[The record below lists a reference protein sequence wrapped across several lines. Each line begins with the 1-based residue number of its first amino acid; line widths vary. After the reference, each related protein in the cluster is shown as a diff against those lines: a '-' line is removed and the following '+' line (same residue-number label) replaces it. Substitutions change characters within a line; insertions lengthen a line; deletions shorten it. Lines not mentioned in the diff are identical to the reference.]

1 MRVFRSSAQP
11 WCVCLGL
18 LLTSCVSAQSI
29 EVRGVNREVLKSLA
43 PVLGHADYRAERQLL
58 RTELTPE
65 LADMLR
71 RLRLRWSGLDVT
83 GSTAA
88 GKSIGGFACYRT
100 VAETQAWLDELQARY
115 PDLVQLVDIGDSWRK
130 TAGLGGADLQV
141 LKLTAPG
148 GEAAKPRMFVMAG
161 VHAREFAPVE
171 VLSRF
176 AQRLLEGYGVQAD
189 ATWMLDHQEFH
200 FLLQSNPDGRVRAES
215 QSGTGTGGSAQRKNM
230 DSSYC
235 GSGRLGVDINR
246 NFPFEW
252 GAHAGSS
259 GAACDDTY
267 RGPGAASEPETQA
280 ITGYVRSLFPD
291 RRGPA
296 LTDPAPA
303 DTPGLFMDLHSYSR
317 LVLWPWGFVEQQ
329 APNGP
334 ALETL
339 GRRFAWFNG
348 HTPQQSIDLYATDG
362 TSDGP
367 PYGELGVS
375 SFVFEMGS
383 QFFESCAT
391 FEQSVAPGNLAALDY
406 AARIVRAPY
415 RWPAGPTSSQAS
427 VLPDLA
433 LPGESVQLTARLD
446 DSAFSQLN
454 NGTQTVHTIAA
465 AGVYVDTPPWTNGA
479 TAQPMQAADGAFDSA
494 AEAVQVALAAP
505 AVPGRRTLF
514 VQGSD
519 SSGAEGPPAAAF
531 ITVAARAQLAF
542 FSGLVRSRA
551 TGSGLDGAVLQ
562 AGPWSSRSDASGA
575 YARRLPAGDWT
586 FVVSAPGHE
595 SLSLPVAAVGGTS
608 PQQDFALHALCPRAS
623 QDAESGAQGWT
634 TQQLSG
640 ALAWGIQAPASGGPP
655 SRVWTESPTGNYSN
669 NLNTVL
675 QSPLLDLSGDE
686 RVELQF
692 SSRCNTEAGFD
703 YGLVEVRAD
712 ATAAWS
718 EVFRCSGETATRT
731 VTLDLPTLVGK
742 AAAQVRFRFTSDGGA
757 VADGWWVDDIVVRAS
772 GPLCRAGQQGGSDTL
787 LKDGFE

>member
-1 MRVFRSSAQP
+1 MRVLRSSAHP
-11 WCVCLGL
+11 WWSCLGL
-18 LLTSCVSAQSI
+18 VLASSLSAQTI
-29 EVRGVNREVLKSLA
+29 EVHGVNQEALKALA
-43 PVLGHADYRAERQLL
+43 PVLGHADYRATRRLL
-58 RTELTPE
+58 RTEHTPE
-65 LADMLR
+65 LEAMLR
-71 RLRLRWSGLDVT
+71 GLGLRWSRMDVS
-83 GSTAA
+83 GGTAVD
-88 GKSIGGFACYRT
+88 KSIGGFACYRT
-100 VAETQAWLDELQARY
+100 VAETQAWMDQLQAQY
-115 PDLVQLVDIGDSWRK
+115 PGLVQLIDIGDSWRK

-148 GEAAKPRMFVMAG
+148 GAPGKPRMFVMAG

-176 AQRLLEGYGVQAD
+176 AQALLEGYGVDAD

-215 QSGTGTGGSAQRKNM
+215 QSGTGSGGTAQRKNM
-230 DSSYC
+230 DSGYC

-252 GAHAGSS
+252 GAHGGSS
-259 GAACDDTY
+259 SAACEDTF
-267 RGPGAASEPETQA
+267 RGPVAASEPETQA
-280 ITGYVRSLFPD
+280 ITGYVRSIFPD

-296 LTDPAPA
+296 LTDAAPA
-303 DTPGLFMDLHSYSR
+303 DTSGLFMDLHSYSR
-317 LVLWPWGFVEQQ
+317 LVLWPWGFVEQP
-329 APNGP
+329 APNGA

-383 QFFESCAT
+383 QFFESCAS
-391 FEQSVAPGNLAALDY
+391 FEQSVVPGNLAALDY

-415 RWPAGPTSSQAS
+415 RWPAGPSSTQVR

-433 LPGESVQLTARLD
+433 VPGESLQLSARID
-446 DSAFSQLN
+446 DSAISQLN
-454 NGTQTVHTIAA
+454 NGTQPVHAIAA
-465 AGVYVDTPPWTNGA
+465 AHAHLDTPPWTPGVTGLA
-479 TAQPMQAADGAFDSA
+479 LQAADGAFDSP
-494 AEAVQVALAAP
+494 AETAQLAMVAP
-505 AVPGRRTLF
+505 AIAGRHLLY

-531 ITVAARAQLAF
+531 LHVAERAQLAF
-542 FSGLVRSRA
+542 FSGMVRSRA
-551 TGSGLDGAVLQ
+551 TGGGLQGAVLQ

-575 YARRLPAGDWT
+575 YARRLPAGQWT
-586 FVVSAPGHE
+586 FEVSAPGHE
-595 SLSLPVAAVGGTS
+595 SLTLEVAAVGGAS

-623 QDAESGAQGWT
+623 QDAENGAQGWT

-640 ALAWGIQAPASGGPP
+640 ALAWGIQSPASGGPP
-655 SRVWTESPTGNYSN
+655 SRVWTESPAGNYSN

-675 QSPLLDLSGDE
+675 QSPPLDLSGDAQ
-686 RVELQF
+686 VELRF

-703 YGLVEVRAD
+703 HGLVEVRPD
-712 ATAAWS
+712 AGATWS
-718 EVFRCSGETATRT
+718 EVFRCSGETDTRT
-731 VTLDLPTLVGK
+731 VTVDLSTLAGRN
-742 AAAQVRFRFTSDGGA
+742 AAQVRFRFTSDGGA
-757 VADGWWVDDIVVRAS
+757 VADGWWVDDILVRAS
-772 GPLCRAGQQGGSDTL
+772 GPICRAGQQGSDTL
-787 LKDGFE
+787 LQDGFE